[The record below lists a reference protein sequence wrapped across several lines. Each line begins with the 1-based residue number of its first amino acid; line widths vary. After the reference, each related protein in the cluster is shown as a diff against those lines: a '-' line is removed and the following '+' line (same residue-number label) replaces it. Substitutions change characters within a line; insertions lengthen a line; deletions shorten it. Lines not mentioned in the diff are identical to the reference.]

1 VKRLIHAF
9 VDGEL
14 ELARQLEVEAALAG
28 DAHLRDEVEA
38 LRALRETLRKQ
49 ADYHAAPLALQQ
61 RIRAAAGAS
70 RPAPPPVPQRRPWR
84 WRPMLGSAFTAGVA
98 AWLVVSALN
107 VQRQDERVWQ
117 DAVTSHV
124 RASLSQHVVDV
135 ASSDRHT
142 VKPWLSSRLDYS
154 PPVHDVALPD
164 VVFLGGRVD
173 VLDGRPVA
181 VLAYRM
187 RAHAIDVFVAP
198 STESERGIARTA
210 QRGFQVVQLVHDG
223 MHYWIVSDVNPDE
236 LSTFAKA
243 LVAASR

>member
-1 VKRLIHAF
+1 LTHAF

-28 DAHLRDEVEA
+28 DEHLREEVEA
-38 LRALRETLRKQ
+38 LRALRETVRKQ
-49 ADYHAAPLALQQ
+49 ADYHAAPAALHQ

-70 RPAPPPVPQRRPWR
+70 RPAPPPEPARLFR

-117 DAVTSHV
+117 DAVAGHV
-124 RASLSQHVVDV
+124 RGV
-135 ASSDRHT
+135 ALAARGRRRLVGPHT

-198 STESERGIARTA
+198 SADGERGIARTA

-223 MHYWIVSDVNPDE
+223 MRYWIVSDVNADE
-236 LSTFAKA
+236 LSGFAKA
-243 LVAASR
+243 LVAAAR